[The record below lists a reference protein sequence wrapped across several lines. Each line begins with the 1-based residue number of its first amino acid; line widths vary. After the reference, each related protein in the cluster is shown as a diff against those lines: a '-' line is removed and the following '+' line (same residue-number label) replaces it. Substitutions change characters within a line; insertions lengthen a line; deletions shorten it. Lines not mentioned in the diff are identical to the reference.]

1 MYVRF
6 NRENSNTRRIYQVS
20 NSFDKVYKEN
30 Y

>member
-1 MYVRF
+1 MF
-6 NRENSNTRRIYQVS
+6 DLIGKNSNTCRIYQVS